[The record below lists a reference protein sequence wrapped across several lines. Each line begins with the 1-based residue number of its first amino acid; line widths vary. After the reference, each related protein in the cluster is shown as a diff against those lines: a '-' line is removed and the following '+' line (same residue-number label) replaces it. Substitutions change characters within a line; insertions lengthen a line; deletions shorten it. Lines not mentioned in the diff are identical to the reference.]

1 MNVTAA
7 VDETTPLG
15 SSTRTLMG
23 SGCRARTGMAS
34 VFLLQMVGNG
44 RGSRDSNWTGRM
56 PWTID
61 CRRPALFYPSADER
75 CVSSSYAAQQG
86 FGYTVEKRWP
96 ISLLVGTAVFVLAFA
111 VFALLIGFPEV
122 AGIVAAFTVVLFVI
136 LPMYALSLLD

>member
-1 MNVTAA
+1 M
-7 VDETTPLG
+7 
-15 SSTRTLMG
+15 
-23 SGCRARTGMAS
+23 
-34 VFLLQMVGNG
+34 
-44 RGSRDSNWTGRM
+44 
-56 PWTID
+56 
-61 CRRPALFYPSADER
+61 
-75 CVSSSYAAQQG
+75 SSSYAAQQG